1 MKQVKMHDTVWK
13 NLDDLARVRR
23 DSGALVKTK
32 QDIVADFINKAHKKE
47 CKS

>member
-1 MKQVKMHDTVWK
+1 MKQVKMHDK
-13 NLDDLARVRR
+13 ISKKLDELAEVRR

-47 CKS
+47 CK